1 MPETLKINEII
12 FTKVLAL
19 FADFSKVEL
28 VEKLK
33 NQKNRPKMRKSLVQL
48 FTI

>member
-1 MPETLKINEII
+1 MPETLKINEIM

-28 VEKLK
+28 VDGI
-33 NQKNRPKMRKSLVQL
+33 P
-48 FTI
+48 